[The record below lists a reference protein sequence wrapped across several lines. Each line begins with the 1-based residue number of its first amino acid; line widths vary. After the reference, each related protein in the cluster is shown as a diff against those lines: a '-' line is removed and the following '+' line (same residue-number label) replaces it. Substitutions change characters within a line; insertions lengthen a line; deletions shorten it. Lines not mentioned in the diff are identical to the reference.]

1 MKLADSARQKL
12 TTGKDLFL
20 KAKRPVQIGIIIGV
34 LVIAGLLYTTL
45 TKKETS
51 TATTQT
57 AVVEKGS
64 VIATVS
70 ESGNVSTDN
79 QTNISSPTDGV
90 IQEVYVKNGDIVVA
104 GQNLFKVKST
114 ATEQEKATAYAS
126 YLSALNN
133 TQSAQQSKQATQ
145 ASLESARQAVLN
157 AQSAVDSMEKNLS
170 IGTMNPSTKQEYT
183 QNEKDS
189 LYSALTSAKQSFTAT
204 ETKYNQADT
213 AIGVASANQSSAWLN
228 YQATQDTTVT
238 APIAGTVAN
247 FSATVG
253 TAVTGTGSNNSS
265 TTNSSNSDT
274 NTATTVLVLGN
285 FGKLNIVAPVSE
297 VDISKI
303 RAGQKVTITLDAFT
317 DKTFAGQVESVD
329 TIGTSESGVVSFNTY
344 ITFVAPSSE
353 IQPGMTATAVI
364 QLDRKDDVV
373 RVPNSAVQSQNG
385 VTYVR
390 VMKNGEM
397 NMVEVQT
404 GLAADDYTEITSGI
418 KEGDTVV
425 TSVATVS
432 TSTTGL
438 TSSPFSTGNR
448 GFGGAARSG
457 GGQQT
462 IMIR

>member
-1 MKLADSARQKL
+1 MKLIDSARQKL
-12 TTGKDLFL
+12 TGLKEIFL
-20 KAKRPVQIGIIIGV
+20 KAKRPVQVAVVVVI
-34 LVIAGLLYTTL
+34 LVIAGFLYTTL
-45 TKKETS
+45 TKKQ
-51 TATTQT
+51 TATTTTQT
-57 AVVEKGS
+57 ATVEKGS

-90 IQEVYVKNGDIVVA
+90 VQEVYVKNGDIVVA
-104 GQNLFKVKST
+104 GQNLFRVKST
-114 ATEQEKATAYAS
+114 ATEQEKASAYAS

-133 TQSAQQSKQATQ
+133 TQTAQQSKQASQ
-145 ASLESARQAVLN
+145 ASLESARKSVLD

-170 IGTMNPSTKQEYT
+170 TGQEYT

-189 LYSALTSAKQSFTAT
+189 MYSALTSAKQNFTAT
-204 ETKYNQADT
+204 ETKYKQSDT

-253 TAVTGTGSNNSS
+253 TAVTGTGTNNSS
-265 TTNSSNSDT
+265 TTNSSSESNS
-274 NTATTVLVLGN
+274 TATTVLVLGN
-285 FGKLNIVAPVSE
+285 FSKLNIAAPVSE

-303 RAGQKVTITLDAFT
+303 KAGQKVTITLDAFA

-329 TIGTSESGVVSFNTY
+329 TIGTSESGVVSFNAY
-344 ITFVAPSSE
+344 ITFIAPSSE

-373 RVPNSAVQSQNG
+373 RVPNSAIQNQNG
-385 VTYVR
+385 VSYVR
-390 VMKNGEM
+390 VMRNGQM
-397 NMVEVQT
+397 SQVDVET
-404 GLAADDYTEITSGI
+404 GLAADDYTEIVSGL

-425 TSVATVS
+425 TSIVAATS
-432 TSTTGL
+432 SSSSSSTT
-438 TSSPFSTGNR
+438 SPFSTGNR
-448 GFGGAARSG
+448 GFGGASRSG